1 MEEKKLLKE
10 FQFAVILFCFSYL
23 TLIGLLYHDDLQIP
37 FSTPTTLPVLGV
49 FILFLTLRF
58 SNLTLSR
65 IIPGLSANQQ
75 QQENNDASHSR
86 FSEFSLQLLAFFGSI
101 IGVWLIEYS
110 LAFRDARLAFGQLLA
125 VMALALFSKR
135 IVDKHQ
141 VKTSGKIIAVKGVL
155 NLFGIASFTI
165 LAFLALELGTRVL
178 IGVKALPKL
187 PTMAELFEERPR
199 PLPEEANYRMQLES
213 NLFPNSGYT
222 NDDSLTLWL
231 PADFD
236 GEYYSTRNNIRTT
249 SDQPN
254 TYDHSIYVFGG
265 STIFSLDAPDYLT
278 IPSYLQRMVN
288 EHADTSYR
296 VVNLGVI
303 GFHTVHQY
311 TRLLNLDL
319 QPGDI
324 VIFYDGENDTI
335 RYTSFGNY
343 QHNPT
348 PAAVQVIIEGKTIR
362 NPRLSKLI
370 FRCLEKIYQFL
381 EEISN
386 YSRFVQYMRSF
397 NWDLLNTPVNDPTW
411 TEKLV
416 DHSVSMYHKNI
427 QWSHAAA
434 TEQGAAF
441 IHFIQPTLFAQTEF
455 TQHEQKLI
463 NSFGTDYSYR
473 FIQEEMIARNHL
485 LTDQGIHSVDLTSI
499 LAIENRPGGADIY
512 YDHCHVN
519 YIGNRIVAEAI
530 FEELQPYLK

>member
-1 MEEKKLLKE
+1 
-10 FQFAVILFCFSYL
+10 
-23 TLIGLLYHDDLQIP
+23 
-37 FSTPTTLPVLGV
+37 
-49 FILFLTLRF
+49 
-58 SNLTLSR
+58 
-65 IIPGLSANQQ
+65 
-75 QQENNDASHSR
+75 
-86 FSEFSLQLLAFFGSI
+86 
-101 IGVWLIEYS
+101 
-110 LAFRDARLAFGQLLA
+110 
-125 VMALALFSKR
+125 
-135 IVDKHQ
+135 
-141 VKTSGKIIAVKGVL
+141 
-155 NLFGIASFTI
+155 
-165 LAFLALELGTRVL
+165 
-178 IGVKALPKL
+178 
-187 PTMAELFEERPR
+187 
-199 PLPEEANYRMQLES
+199 
-213 NLFPNSGYT
+213 
-222 NDDSLTLWL
+222 
-231 PADFD
+231 
-236 GEYYSTRNNIRTT
+236 
-249 SDQPN
+249 
-254 TYDHSIYVFGG
+254 
-265 STIFSLDAPDYLT
+265 
-278 IPSYLQRMVN
+278 
-288 EHADTSYR
+288 

-303 GFHTVHQY
+303 GFHTAHQY

-416 DHSVSMYHKNI
+416 DRSVSMYHRNI

-473 FIQEEMIARNHL
+473 FIQQEMIARNHL